1 LSRIRSTLFWAAAGF
16 INRVNFRVRESLKQV
31 LSAQRKCIRCRGNES
46 LTRVTQKIVTATRKQ
61 SLKGNVQSPLLFT
74 PGKRG
79 PLTQM
84 RIARGRLKK
93 EERKARKAQS
103 EKIFMSYL
111 ASHSDVLPDEL
122 IGTNTG
128 SRDAGSTHSRSNF
141 FIY

>member
-1 LSRIRSTLFWAAAGF
+1 
-16 INRVNFRVRESLKQV
+16 LKQV

-74 PGKRG
+74 AGKRG

-93 EERKARKAQS
+93 RRTKSTESSKRERGK
-103 EKIFMSYL
+103 YL
-111 ASHSDVLPDEL
+111 CRILHRIAMFCRM
-122 IGTNTG
+122 N
-128 SRDAGSTHSRSNF
+128 
-141 FIY
+141 